1 MIEGS
6 GGVIVGG
13 TPEAYGQFMNAERA
27 KWAPVIKAAHITLD

>member
-27 KWAPVIKAAHITLD
+27 KWAPVS